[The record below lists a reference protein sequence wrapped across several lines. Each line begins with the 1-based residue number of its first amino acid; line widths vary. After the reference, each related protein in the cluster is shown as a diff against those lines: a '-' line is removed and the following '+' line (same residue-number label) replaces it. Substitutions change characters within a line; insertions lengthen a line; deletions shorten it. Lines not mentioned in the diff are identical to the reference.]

1 MINSLGRLISILY
14 RKGNI
19 YKNLILEDF
28 NITASEQP
36 FLSSL
41 FNEDGVSQEYLSS
54 KLLLDKASTTRS
66 LQSLIDK
73 GYIKKKR
80 DDNDKRINRI
90 FLTEKSK
97 SIEKEIKARLEN
109 WNDILTSD
117 LNESEKEMAYLI
129 LNKMVNNLNS
139 CKKR

>member
-1 MINSLGRLISILY
+1 M
-14 RKGNI
+14 
-19 YKNLILEDF
+19 
-28 NITASEQP
+28 
-36 FLSSL
+36 
-41 FNEDGVSQEYLSS
+41 
-54 KLLLDKASTTRS
+54 LDKASTTRS

-73 GYIKKKR
+73 GYIKKKK
-80 DDNDKRINRI
+80 DENDKRINRI

-139 CKKR
+139 CKNK

>member
-19 YKNLILEDF
+19 YKNMILEDF

>member
-1 MINSLGRLISILY
+1 MINNLGRLISILY

-19 YKNLILEDF
+19 YKNIILDDF

-73 GYIKKKR
+73 GYIKKKK
-80 DDNDKRINRI
+80 DENDKRINRI

-117 LNESEKEMAYLI
+117 LNESEKEMAYLV

-139 CKKR
+139 CQNK

>member
-19 YKNLILEDF
+19 YKNMILEDF

-139 CKKR
+139 CKKK

>member
-1 MINSLGRLISILY
+1 MINNLGRLISILY

-19 YKNLILEDF
+19 YKNIILDDF

-73 GYIKKKR
+73 GYIKKKK
-80 DDNDKRINRI
+80 DENDKRINRI

-139 CKKR
+139 CQNK

>member
-19 YKNLILEDF
+19 YKNMILEDF

-117 LNESEKEMAYLI
+117 LNESEKELAYLI

>member
-19 YKNLILEDF
+19 YKNMILDDF

>member
-1 MINSLGRLISILY
+1 MINNLGRLISILY

-19 YKNLILEDF
+19 YKNIILDDF
-28 NITASEQP
+28 NITAAEQP

-66 LQSLIDK
+66 LQSLINK
-73 GYIKKKR
+73 GYIKKKK

-97 SIEKEIKARLEN
+97 SIEKDIKARLEN

-117 LNESEKEMAYLI
+117 LNESEKEIAYLI

-139 CKKR
+139 CKSE

>member
-1 MINSLGRLISILY
+1 MINNLGRLISILY

-19 YKNLILEDF
+19 YKNIILDDF

-73 GYIKKKR
+73 GYIKKKK
-80 DDNDKRINRI
+80 DENDKRINRI

-129 LNKMVNNLNS
+129 LNKMVNNLNC
-139 CKKR
+139 CKNK

>member
-1 MINSLGRLISILY
+1 MINNLGRLISILY

-19 YKNLILEDF
+19 YKNIILDDF

-73 GYIKKKR
+73 GYIKKKK
-80 DDNDKRINRI
+80 DENDKRINRI

-139 CKKR
+139 CKNK